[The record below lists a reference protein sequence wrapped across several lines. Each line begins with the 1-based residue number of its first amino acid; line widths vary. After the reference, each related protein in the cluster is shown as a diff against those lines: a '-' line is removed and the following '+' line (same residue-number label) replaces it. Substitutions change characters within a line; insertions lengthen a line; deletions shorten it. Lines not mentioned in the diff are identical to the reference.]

1 MKNTLT
7 LSLLLFLAI
16 ECNTP
21 SPKESA
27 TPPLSKLSSP
37 EIVHRKP
44 LTDIINHYLYVKTA
58 LADDENEKAKNK
70 GEDLLKAL
78 ENLDISLF
86 SAEKSPSIT
95 KIIGQTKEHAQSI
108 AQSEIVSQRE
118 AFAQLSSNLLQL
130 IALTGSDRVLYKQYC
145 PMYNNNEGGTWLS
158 ESEKIINPYFGA
170 QMLQC
175 GIVEEI
181 IPPEK

>member
-7 LSLLLFLAI
+7 LPLLLFLALG
-16 ECNTP
+16 CNSP
-21 SPKESA
+21 SPKKSA
-27 TPPLSKLSSP
+27 TDPPSTLSSS
-37 EIVHRKP
+37 EIEPGRP

-70 GEDLLKAL
+70 GKGLLIAL

-95 KIIGQTKEHAQSI
+95 KIIGQTKKHAQAI
-108 AQSEIVSQRE
+108 AQSEIESQRE
-118 AFAQLSSNLLQL
+118 AFEQLSNNLIQL
-130 IALTGSDRVLYKQYC
+130 ITLTGSDRVLYKQYC
-145 PMYNNNEGGTWLS
+145 PMYNNNRGGTWLS
-158 ESEKIINPYFGA
+158 DSEKIINPYFGA

-175 GIVEEI
+175 GIVEET
-181 IPPEK
+181 IPPAK

>member
-1 MKNTLT
+1 MKNALT

-16 ECNTP
+16 GCNSP
-21 SPKESA
+21 SPKENA
-27 TPPLSKLSSP
+27 TPPLSTLSSP
-37 EIVHRKP
+37 QIEPGRPI
-44 LTDIINHYLYVKTA
+44 TDIINHYLYVKTA

-70 GEDLLKAL
+70 GKDLLKAL
-78 ENLDISLF
+78 ENLDMSLF

-95 KIIGQTKEHAQSI
+95 KIIGQTKKHAQAI

-118 AFAQLSSNLLQL
+118 AFAQLSNNLLQL
-130 IALTGSDRVLYKQYC
+130 IALTGSDRALYKQYC
-145 PMYNNNEGGTWLS
+145 PMYNNNRGGTWLS
-158 ESEKIINPYFGA
+158 DSERIINPYFGA

-181 IPPEK
+181 IPPAK